1 MSLIGPGF
9 EPIPYPVT
17 NRCFTCYAT
26 DAGLDLGHRCRI
38 NGKTTM
44 LSTFLLVKNNET
56 YHKKYYLLN
65 NLHFLHVTI
74 QEVVSVCLCNSPSLH
89 FLFPP
94 PFPLPF
100 SVTPSQFSSLS
111 IFSHH
116 SYLPL
121 PIITFL
127 LPIFP
132 YQPRSASLI
141 KNKDDNIH
149 KNEA

>member
-9 EPIPYPVT
+9 EPIPCPVT

-26 DAGLDLGHRCRI
+26 DAGLDLGHRYRI

-56 YHKKYYLLN
+56 FHKKYYLLN

-89 FLFPP
+89 FRFPLFPF
-94 PFPLPF
+94 PFQLPQPNPVRSPSFPITLTSLYPSLLSF
-100 SVTPSQFSSLS
+100 SL
-111 IFSHH
+111 FSH
-116 SYLPL
+116 
-121 PIITFL
+121 INRF
-127 LPIFP
+127 FD
-132 YQPRSASLI
+132 QKQR
-141 KNKDDNIH
+141 
-149 KNEA
+149 